1 MRRAIT
7 LLLLILLSIFWPSS
21 SIEAANG
28 SLYLSPSSGVY
39 SVGNTFSLDI
49 RINTDGVA
57 INAAEGGIIFSS
69 DKLEVVSISKSGS
82 IFSLW
87 TTEPIFS
94 NSAGTI
100 DFGGGLPNPGYTGAS
115 GKIVSVTFKAK
126 IAGIASVSFSSGAVL
141 ANDGKGTNILASLG
155 SGSYTLQTGAVAPS
169 TPSPTPTP
177 TPTPTPIL
185 TPTPTNVPP
194 APVITSVTELGPD
207 NWTNHNSPEFKW
219 DLPSDVTDVS
229 IMLTDKPNS
238 NPGPYS
244 DGLFDSKAYEDL
256 EDGIHYL
263 HLKLKNRSGWSQITH
278 FKIQIDTQP
287 PLPFEI
293 TVKEGAETDN
303 PQPTLYFE
311 TTDQLSGLAYYEV
324 ITGEDDSVRLNLEE
338 IRHNPYQMP
347 PQAPGKHTAVVK
359 AVDKAK
365 NSTLA
370 MATVNILPIE
380 SPTITDYP
388 QHLLPGDILAFK
400 GNTFPESTVVVYVQQ
415 KGEEPDIQVI
425 KSDKYGQ
432 WSYVYDQP
440 VEKGIYKI
448 WAQTIDEREAQSLP
462 SEKMT
467 ISVRRPIFLRIGDL
481 IVEHLTI
488 AISLLTF
495 LALLVLSF
503 FYFWW
508 RIKLFFKKLRKET
521 KEAEQALH
529 RAFDAL
535 REDAEGELKLLDKVK
550 SKRDLTKEEEKI
562 RKNLRKNLNM
572 AEKFIEKEIKDI
584 ENIKNQLKIKE
595 WIKKYFK

>member
-1 MRRAIT
+1 MRRTTI
-7 LLLLILLSIFWPSS
+7 LLLALWFIFWPSS

-28 SLYLSPSSGVY
+28 SLYLLPSSGVY

-49 RINTDGVA
+49 RVNTGGVA

-100 DFGGGLPNPGYTGAS
+100 DFGGGVPNPGYTGAS
-115 GKIVSVTFKAK
+115 GKIIAVTFKAK
-126 IAGIASVSFSSGAVL
+126 ISGTASVSFTSGAVL

-155 SGSYTLQTGAVAPS
+155 SGSYTLQTGAVIPSAPTPTP
-169 TPSPTPTP
+169 TPSPTPT
-177 TPTPTPIL
+177 
-185 TPTPTNVPP
+185 NAPP
-194 APVITSVTELGPD
+194 APIITSVTELGSD
-207 NWTNHNSPEFKW
+207 NWANHNSPEFKW
-219 DLPSDVTDVS
+219 DLPSGVTDVS
-229 IMLTDKPNS
+229 IMLTDKPVS

-244 DGLFDSKAYEDL
+244 DGLFDSKTYEDL
-256 EDGIHYL
+256 EDGTHYL

-293 TVKEGAETDN
+293 IVEEGVETEN
-303 PQPTLYFE
+303 PQPTLIFE
-311 TTDQLSGLAYYEV
+311 TTDELSGLAYYKV
-324 ITGEDDSVRLNLEE
+324 IVGEDDSVHLNLKE
-338 IRHNPYQMP
+338 IEHNPYQMP
-347 PQAPGKHTAVVK
+347 LQAPGKHTVVVK
-359 AVDKAK
+359 AVDRA
-365 NSTLA
+365 NNNTLA

-400 GNTFPESTVVVYVQQ
+400 GRTFPESTVMVYVQQ
-415 KGEEPDIQVI
+415 KGEEPDIQAI

-432 WSYVYDQP
+432 WSYIYDQP

-448 WAQTIDEREAQSLP
+448 WAQTINDRKAQSLP

-495 LALLVLSF
+495 LALLLLSF

-508 RIKLFFKKLRKET
+508 RIRLFFKKLRKET

-535 REDAEGELKLLDKVK
+535 REDVKGELKLLDKVK
-550 SKRDLTKEEEKI
+550 SKRDLTKDEEKI
-562 RKNLRKNLNM
+562 SKNLRKNLNI
-572 AEKFIEKEIKDI
+572 AEKFIEKEIADI
-584 ENIKNQLKIKE
+584 RDIKKQLGIKE